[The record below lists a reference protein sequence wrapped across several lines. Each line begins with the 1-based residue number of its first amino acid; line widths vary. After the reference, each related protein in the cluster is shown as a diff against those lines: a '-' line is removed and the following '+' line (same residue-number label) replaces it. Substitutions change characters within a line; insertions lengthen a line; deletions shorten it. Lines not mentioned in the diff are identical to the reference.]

1 MHISMPLSG
10 VKLGCPALHL
20 GGHAGDQYRGN
31 IPHLLMLLLLLVY
44 SFQTSLVLKL
54 HQTLWM
60 LLILMHGS
68 LHPMLHLLLLL
79 LLVQLMQHFR
89 SVLLKPQ
96 HALWGLLRVV
106 PNSWQHMLLLLLLLL
121 LLLTLLLSVMLLLL
135 QMLLMLLVV
144 RVNRKTSRQVLSS
157 CLLGSCLRSFA
168 RHCCR

>member
-106 PNSWQHMLLLLLLLL
+106 PNSWQHMLLLLLLL
-121 LLLTLLLSVMLLLL
+121 TLLLSVMLLLL

-144 RVNRKTSRQVLSS
+144 RVNREASRQVLSS